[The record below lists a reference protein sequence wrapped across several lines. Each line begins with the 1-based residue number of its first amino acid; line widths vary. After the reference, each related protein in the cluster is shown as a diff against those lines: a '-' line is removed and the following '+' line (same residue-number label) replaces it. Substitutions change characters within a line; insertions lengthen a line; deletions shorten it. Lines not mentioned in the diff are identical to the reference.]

1 MTPQSRV
8 KNSHFLDFVEAG
20 RNPGNLEVRFAP
32 IAAISAKVAS
42 WPDEAASLFRG
53 EMSDRPRVRQ
63 CPALI

>member
-32 IAAISAKVAS
+32 EPDIASTLA
-42 WPDEAASLFRG
+42 
-53 EMSDRPRVRQ
+53 Q
-63 CPALI
+63 

>member
-32 IAAISAKVAS
+32 IVLKKSFFA
-42 WPDEAASLFRG
+42 D
-53 EMSDRPRVRQ
+53 D
-63 CPALI
+63 